1 MAPVRDLL
9 ALILGCAH
17 GTVWGVYMVAMIIT
31 GDRPGPDD
39 WAILP
44 AGVTALLT
52 TLALTERVYQPRH
65 RRREE

>member
-1 MAPVRDLL
+1 MAPVKDLL
-9 ALILGCAH
+9 ALGLGGLH
-17 GTVWGVYMVAMIIT
+17 GAVWAVYMVALVLA

-44 AGVTALLT
+44 AGVTALMA
-52 TLALTERVYQPRH
+52 TLALTERVYQPQH